1 MRLLAAFDSLGFPA
15 IWFTFENGFKKIERP
30 PHQAGG
36 GNGRVCLN
44 SNVDSRRLNVSWD
57 LGDNGRI
64 KEIGFICMGLP
75 DN

>member
-36 GNGRVCLN
+36 GMDEYASILMLIV
-44 SNVDSRRLNVSWD
+44 V
-57 LGDNGRI
+57 
-64 KEIGFICMGLP
+64 GLM
-75 DN
+75 